1 MKKFTKIMSLVLALV
16 MMLSLAA
23 CGGEKPSTDE
33 TQPGNNGEQVSYV
46 DPYADLAD
54 DYDALSEALYYDV
67 LGEYYDVYMAAFEAG
82 SVSERQAL
90 MAIAEAKLMESA
102 VMLPIYS
109 AGGNYAMN
117 RKAPYTSSSISWGYS
132 GDRYHT
138 ALITEE
144 PLVSE
149 DYTEMK
155 VQWNALK
162 GTGEYLEWAKN
173 FLVEKGYT
181 LTDTYTWNDSVQP
194 ETWDCLSSSRSTVGE
209 YCALTWDGLV
219 AYDAEN
225 QMVPAL
231 AESWTISEDG
241 LTYTFKLREG
251 VMWVDYQ
258 GRELAEITADDWV
271 AGLQHLCDAQG
282 GLESLV
288 KGIIAGV
295 SEYCAGEITDFAE
308 VGVKALDKYT
318 LEYTLAKPTS
328 YFMTMMNYSI
338 FCPMNREFYQS
349 QGGKFGAEFDASA
362 ADYVYGTTPN
372 NIAYCGP
379 FLVKNVT
386 KDSTMLFEANPSYWD
401 PASMNTKT
409 IKVLY
414 NDGSDVTKTVQD
426 FIAGTVDGAGLT
438 SATIEIAKATALPA
452 GYTSAKGATNWFDE
466 YAYVADTNSTSYMGF
481 WSINRIATENTNDG
495 ACATTKTAEDIERS
509 EAALRNVHFRRALCM
524 AVDRGTYNAQSTGEE
539 LKLVRLRNSYTPGNF
554 VYLEEEVTVDINGT
568 ATTYP
573 AGTPYGVIMQDQINA
588 DGVAITVWDPNANDG
603 VGSGDGYDGWF
614 SVENATA
621 ELATAIEELAAQGI
635 EISAENPIY
644 IDYPVYVAS
653 STYLNKGNALKQSIE
668 ATLGGAVLINIVE
681 CNTSDEWYYTG
692 YYTSYG
698 YEANYDLY
706 DLSGWGPD
714 FGDPQTYLDTFLPD
728 YDGYMI
734 KCIGIY

>member
-33 TQPGNNGEQVSYV
+33 TQPSNNGEQVSYV

-117 RKAPYTSSSISWGYS
+117 RKAPYTSSSVNWGYS

-194 ETWDCLSSSRSTVGE
+194 ETWDCLSSSRATVGE

-241 LTYTFKLREG
+241 LTYTFKIREG

-349 QGGKFGAEFDASA
+349 QGGTFGAEFDASA

-554 VYLEEEVTVDINGT
+554 VYLEEDVTVDINGT

-621 ELATAIEELAAQGI
+621 ELATAIEELAAQGV

>member
-1 MKKFTKIMSLVLALV
+1 
-16 MMLSLAA
+16 
-23 CGGEKPSTDE
+23 
-33 TQPGNNGEQVSYV
+33 
-46 DPYADLAD
+46 
-54 DYDALSEALYYDV
+54 
-67 LGEYYDVYMAAFEAG
+67 
-82 SVSERQAL
+82 
-90 MAIAEAKLMESA
+90 
-102 VMLPIYS
+102 
-109 AGGNYAMN
+109 
-117 RKAPYTSSSISWGYS
+117 
-132 GDRYHT
+132 
-138 ALITEE
+138 
-144 PLVSE
+144 
-149 DYTEMK
+149 
-155 VQWNALK
+155 
-162 GTGEYLEWAKN
+162 
-173 FLVEKGYT
+173 
-181 LTDTYTWNDSVQP
+181 
-194 ETWDCLSSSRSTVGE
+194 
-209 YCALTWDGLV
+209 
-219 AYDAEN
+219 
-225 QMVPAL
+225 MVPAL

-295 SEYCAGEITDFAE
+295 TEYCAGEITDFAE

-349 QGGKFGAEFDASA
+349 QGGNFGAEFDASA

-401 PASMNTKT
+401 QASMNTKT

-438 SATIEIAKATALPA
+438 SATIEIAKSTALPE
-452 GYTSAKGATNWFDE
+452 GYVSAKGATNWFDE

-495 ACATTKTAEDIERS
+495 ACATTKTAEEIERS

-573 AGTPYGVIMQDQINA
+573 AGTPYGVIMQDQIDA
-588 DGVAITVWDPNANDG
+588 DGVAITVWDETANDG
-603 VGSGDGYDGWF
+603 IGSGDGYDGWF

-621 ELATAIEELAAQGI
+621 ELATAVEELAAMGV
-635 EISAENPIY
+635 EVSAENPIY

-668 ATLGGAVLINIVE
+668 AVLGGAVKINIVE